1 MKNLVFGILVILFT
15 SAVGFAQSTFYF
27 KPEVGYTRF
36 LEHAVQIEPG
46 PNWRGYYIESQNA
59 VTVSA
64 VGGVC
69 LRNRFAAGLG
79 LGYQNF
85 EGNSGVSLY
94 ADLEFYLTR
103 LKFYEGTEEQPAIS
117 MIKPSIRP
125 LVYVRVGGNQ
135 LWNQYE
141 GGTQS
146 GVGEIGVGF
155 EYNFQQ
161 GYCLYVK
168 GGMAVMQQSF
178 LAPFGVG
185 MRF

>member
-1 MKNLVFGILVILFT
+1 MKNLVFGIIVILFT

-27 KPEVGYTRF
+27 KPELGYTRF
-36 LEHAVQIEPG
+36 LEHAVQIEAG
-46 PNWRGYYIESQNA
+46 PNWQGYYIEYQDAITANIA
-59 VTVSA
+59 
-64 VGGVC
+64 GGVR
-69 LRNRFAAGLG
+69 LGDHFTAGLG

-85 EGNSGVSLY
+85 EGNNGVSLY

-103 LKFYEGTEEQPAIS
+103 LKFYEGTEEQPVIS

-125 LVYVRVGGNQ
+125 LVYIRAGGNQ

-146 GVGEIGVGF
+146 GVGEIGLGL
-155 EYNFQQ
+155 EYNFQA
-161 GYCLYVK
+161 GYRIYLK
-168 GGMAVMQQSF
+168 GGIAVMQQSF